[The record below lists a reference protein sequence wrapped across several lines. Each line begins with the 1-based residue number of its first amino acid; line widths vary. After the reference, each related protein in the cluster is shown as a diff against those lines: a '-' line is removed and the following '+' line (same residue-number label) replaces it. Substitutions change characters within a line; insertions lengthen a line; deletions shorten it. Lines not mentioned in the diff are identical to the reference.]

1 MQMIA
6 KFPVYFAAGAAVPR
20 RFIAMFS
27 TSVCIAGLLSPSFAG
42 AQVSPSAPIIM
53 VPGTGN
59 YQNQTPPP
67 PAPVDPETAARQAA
81 EAQLTSSLARVAEDS
96 SDWFSLSQA
105 GRAALVLGD
114 ARAALGFLARAE
126 ALAPRDPVIKA
137 ALGAAMVQLE
147 DPQQAIR
154 YFDAAVAMGGL
165 DRAYL
170 GDRGLAFDLMGNQQR
185 AQADYQ
191 VAQQSNPSAE
201 LTRRYAISL
210 GISGQNERAVQMLGP
225 LLRAQDRAAWRS
237 RAMIVAMNGHADEAR
252 QIAQTTMPPQLA
264 QGLTPYFAL
273 MDRLNP
279 AQLASAAHFGRFPTY
294 EVVRAQPSRAAGR
307 VEVAVNTATPPRGR
321 DRGTRRAD
329 GDGGRSAAR
338 PSSRDRGRAVVAAV
352 TPVAAPTAAL
362 VPPVSSAPR
371 ALAAST
377 PTPVATAP
385 VVTSVQPAAAIQ
397 PPVIRVASTPP
408 VAAPATPTSA
418 PVRQIALATVP
429 QPPVTL
435 PSPVPAPAL
444 ASAPLP
450 APTAALVPAPVRVAE
465 AVTASSATTVAPPL
479 PTNAAAPVAISRPV
493 EIAALPAST
502 VLPAAIRNVPV
513 LPTIAPTPTAQSV
526 VATAPSLASPTPTPT
541 PAVTPMALPPSAVPG
556 FASVTGVAAP
566 TPPTADMPTNLLPV
580 APSSVPPA
588 ASPQLPATTV
598 VAVATPSA
606 VTPAVPSAI
615 FQPAQV
621 AGPAAAVSNDAPA
634 QNVVASSPDLPPAAV
649 ASTEVVASAT
659 PTTVVPG
666 WSLADMVGSL
676 PVPEAERAASAN
688 ALSLAE
694 VEAIAAQRRRA
705 QVAAATE
712 ARNRAAAEVRERE
725 EAAEQTRVRA
735 AAEAAARE
743 EAETRRRNPARIWVQ
758 VATGAD
764 VSALGFDCRRLARQY
779 ASSFEGQS
787 CASAA
792 WNRTRRLVVG
802 PFRNQGAARE
812 WLNGYSRAGGN
823 GFIWSSDAG
832 EEVSPVG
839 RR

>member
-1 MQMIA
+1 MIA
-6 KFPVYFAAGAAVPR
+6 KFTDMSAAGAMASR
-20 RFIAMFS
+20 RLTPIFRA
-27 TSVCIAGLLSPSFAG
+27 SVCVVGLFGSSIAA
-42 AQVSPSAPIIM
+42 AQASPSAPIIM

-59 YQNQTPPP
+59 YQNQSPPP
-67 PAPVDPETAARQAA
+67 PVPVDPETAARQAA
-81 EAQLTSSLARVAEDS
+81 EAQLTSSLARVAADS

-147 DPQQAIR
+147 DPQQAMR

-185 AQADYQ
+185 AQADYV

-210 GISGQNERAVQMLGP
+210 GISGQNDRAVQMLGP

-279 AQLASAAHFGRFPTY
+279 AQLASAAHFGRFPAY

-321 DRGTRRAD
+321 DRGSRRAD

-338 PSSRDRGRAVVAAV
+338 SAGRNRGRSVVAVA
-352 TPVAAPTAAL
+352 TPVVAPTAAL

-371 ALAAST
+371 AVAASA
-377 PTPVATAP
+377 PALARAVPVATP
-385 VVTSVQPAAAIQ
+385 VVPPTVTQ
-397 PPVIRVASTPP
+397 PPAVRVASAQP
-408 VAAPATPTSA
+408 VATPATPTVA
-418 PVRQIALATVP
+418 PVRQVALASVP
-429 QPPVTL
+429 QL
-435 PSPVPAPAL
+435 PAPVPA
-444 ASAPLP
+444 SAALP
-450 APTAALVPAPVRVAE
+450 APTASLAVTPARGAEVVSTTSSSAAPTPLPAIAPVSGDVIR
-465 AVTASSATTVAPPL
+465 TV
-479 PTNAAAPVAISRPV
+479 
-493 EIAALPAST
+493 EMAALPAVT
-502 VLPAAIRNVPV
+502 VAPAAVRVV
-513 LPTIAPTPTAQSV
+513 SVVPTIAPTPTAATAVPVPSPALPSSAIPSQSV
-526 VATAPSLASPTPTPT
+526 AVAP
-541 PAVTPMALPPSAVPG
+541 VALPPSTAPG
-556 FASVTGVAAP
+556 FASVTSVPAP
-566 TPPTADMPTNLLPV
+566 TPSALTPPAAEMPTNLLPV
-580 APSSVPPA
+580 SPPPLAPAGGENVAAAATVA
-588 ASPQLPATTV
+588 ASSPAPV
-598 VAVATPSA
+598 V
-606 VTPAVPSAI
+606 PAVPSAI
-615 FQPAQV
+615 FQPMQV
-621 AGPAAAVSNDAPA
+621 AGPAAGESPAQVTMAAAPVAPSNDAATEGPATPVAPA
-634 QNVVASSPDLPPAAV
+634 Q
-649 ASTEVVASAT
+649 T
-659 PTTVVPG
+659 PTTIVPG

-676 PVPEAERAASAN
+676 PVPEAERAAGAN

-705 QVAAATE
+705 QAAAATE
-712 ARNRAAAEVRERE
+712 ARNRAATEARERE

-764 VSALGFDCRRLARQY
+764 VSALGFDCRRLTRQY
-779 ASSFEGQS
+779 SASFEGQS

-802 PFRNQGAARE
+802 PFRNQAAARE

-823 GFIWSSDAG
+823 GFIWTSDAG
-832 EEVSPVG
+832 EEVFPVG